1 MNWRF
6 RTSFFGKLILQV
18 ERAPKEWEDA
28 TTVDLKHYY
37 EDQARLS
44 GYLRQLPIRELV
56 QDHPLAVQGL

>member
-44 GYLRQLPIRELV
+44 GYLRQLSARKPE
-56 QDHPLAVQGL
+56 